1 MYNKYYIIYGLKMK
15 IISDALELKNYL
27 KTITKSVGFVPTM
40 GALHD
45 GHLSLI
51 KEAKKECAFVV
62 VSIFVNPTQF
72 LVGEDLAKY
81 PSRDEA
87 DKKICSLAGVDLLFL
102 PQVKDIYGKDEVS
115 LIAPNVRGYVLE
127 GATRAGHFNGVLT
140 VVNKLFNIVNPDYAY
155 FGKKDAQQLNLIT
168 LMVKQLFMSVK
179 IVPVDTVRESDGL
192 ALSSRNVYLTKEE
205 RHEALKISSSLYEA
219 SKMVSRGELDVIK
232 IKEAMQKIL
241 EPLEIG
247 YVEILNREFEIVKE
261 LEIGNTV
268 ILVEA
273 LVGTTRL
280 LDNIWL

>member
-1 MYNKYYIIYGLKMK
+1 MK

-127 GATRAGHFNGVLT
+127 GATRPGHFNGVLT

-168 LMVKQLFMSVK
+168 LMVKQLFMNVE

-192 ALSSRNVYLTKEE
+192 ALSSRNVYLSKEE
-205 RHEALKISSSLYEA
+205 HKEALKISTALYEA
-219 SKMVSRGELDVIK
+219 SKMVSRGQLQVSE
-232 IKEAMQKIL
+232 IKEAMSKIL
-241 EPLEIG
+241 SPLEIG
-247 YVEILNREFEIVKE
+247 YIEILNREFETVKE
-261 LEIGNTV
+261 LQIGDTI

>member
-1 MYNKYYIIYGLKMK
+1 MK
-15 IISDALELKNYL
+15 IISKVSELKEYL
-27 KTITKSVGFVPTM
+27 KKQDKVVGYVPTM

-51 KEAKKECAFVV
+51 KKARAECEEVV

-72 LVGEDLAKY
+72 LAGEDLENY
-81 PSRDEA
+81 PKRDEA
-87 DKKICSLAGVDLLFL
+87 DKKICELAGVDILFL
-102 PQVKDIYGKDEVS
+102 PQVNEIYSNDEVS
-115 LIAPNVRGYVLE
+115 LQAPDVRGYVLE
-127 GATRAGHFNGVLT
+127 GATRPGHFNGVLT

-168 LMVKQLFMSVK
+168 LMVKQLFMNVK

-192 ALSSRNVYLTKEE
+192 ALSSRNVYLSKEE
-205 RHEALKISSSLYEA
+205 RVEALKISASLYEA
-219 SKMVSRGELDVIK
+219 SKMVSKKMLDVESIK
-232 IKEAMQKIL
+232 KEMLTIL

-247 YVEILNREFEIVKE
+247 YVEILNRDFETIREVE
-261 LEIGNTV
+261 LGNSI

-273 LVGTTRL
+273 LVGKTRL